1 MSEGKKL
8 NKKEIYNNK
17 LSECIKEC
25 HSSLLELQ
33 IRYESLI
40 TIIKFFQD
48 NFTLFQDEDTEI
60 IKVFNLGSYGIQFVT
75 DVYYFAV
82 VLEEEYKYIVLLNF
96 VNKNTLCSLPYHKNT
111 KDAKFNLEYIK
122 NLIYHNVKFNKLK
135 ISQTNENSEIILDQ
149 LQTDTFKLRQTIMK
163 NGNLNNNDCL
173 LVDFFNNASNCFDLQ
188 IKFDK
193 LKESCQDIKIKS
205 LRDKNIKTSISY
217 FKTSY
222 ELNFVLETQKLQ
234 IYVENIIKFQ
244 KTFTSKI
251 TTLINTNI
259 DTTNTGSSDTGAVI
273 HSALK
278 KNTSSTKKKVEFAE
292 NDKKLDTEIIYV
304 SENDQE
310 KGHNNNEDSNTNFPN
325 FESFLFA
332 FGLQSKDT
340 TIYGNFFSIPHLKNE
355 IPYEIFEKFYKRFK
369 FAPIYKTTFNKKE
382 GPVSIRNLLRLR
394 PEKWLA
400 DSLID
405 AFYSLLNRFEKDKKL
420 PVEETAYF
428 VKIEFLWGNH
438 IVHTRF

>member
-1 MSEGKKL
+1 MSAGKKL
-8 NKKEIYNNK
+8 NKNDIFNNK

-33 IRYESLI
+33 TRYESLI

-82 VLEEEYKYIVLLNF
+82 VLEEEYKYRVLLNF
-96 VNKNTLCSLPYHKNT
+96 VNKNTLFSLPYHKNT
-111 KDAKFNLEYIK
+111 KDANFNLEYIK
-122 NLIYHNVKFNKLK
+122 NLISHNVKFNKLK

-163 NGNLNNNDCL
+163 NGNLNNDCL
-173 LVDFFNNASNCFDLQ
+173 LVDFFNDASSCFDLK

-205 LRDKNIKTSISY
+205 LQDKNINISISY

-222 ELNFVLETQKLQ
+222 ELNFVQETQKLQ

-259 DTTNTGSSDTGAVI
+259 DTTNTGSSDAGAVI

-278 KNTSSTKKKVEFAE
+278 KQNTSSTKKKVEFAE

-310 KGHNNNEDSNTNFPN
+310 KGYNNNDEDLNTYFPN
-325 FESFLFA
+325 FEKFLFA
-332 FGLQSKDT
+332 FGLQWIILT
-340 TIYGNFFSIPHLKNE
+340 
-355 IPYEIFEKFYKRFK
+355 
-369 FAPIYKTTFNKKE
+369 KKQ
-382 GPVSIRNLLRLR
+382 
-394 PEKWLA
+394 K
-400 DSLID
+400 
-405 AFYSLLNRFEKDKKL
+405 
-420 PVEETAYF
+420 
-428 VKIEFLWGNH
+428 
-438 IVHTRF
+438 